1 MKRRKVI
8 LQVSCRFLLFY
19 ICIIFS
25 NLQIVYAS
33 EQKNI
38 FETKVEKFFQKL
50 NTLEADFI
58 QVSPSGKIRS
68 GKIFL
73 DLPGKLR
80 IDYQSPND
88 FLITCK
94 GIWVV
99 IQNRKLKTTNNIL
112 LNQTPFSI
120 LLDKRVNFQNKDLI
134 LSLTSTSGIISL
146 KINVT
151 KNPKAGELILE
162 FSEKPF
168 LLKKWIIKDIVGEKT
183 TVLIQNTKYNSKLPY
198 TLFFQDDFPEPSN

>member
-8 LQVSCRFLLFY
+8 LQVLSRFLLFF
-19 ICIIFS
+19 ISIIFS
-25 NLQIVYAS
+25 NVQIVYAS

-99 IQNRKLKTTNNIL
+99 VQNRKLKTTNNIL

>member
-1 MKRRKVI
+1 MKGRKVI
-8 LQVSCRFLLFY
+8 LQVLWRFLLFF
-19 ICIIFS
+19 ICIIVS

-38 FETKVEKFFQKL
+38 YETKVEKFFQKL
-50 NTLEADFI
+50 KTLEADFI

-88 FLITCK
+88 LLITCK
-94 GIWVV
+94 GFWVV

-146 KINVT
+146 KINVA
-151 KNPKAGELILE
+151 KNPKVGELILE

-168 LLKKWIIKDIVGEKT
+168 LLKKWIIKDIVGEET
-183 TVLIQNTKYNSKLPY
+183 TVLIQNTKYNGKLPY

>member
-1 MKRRKVI
+1 MKGRKVI
-8 LQVSCRFLLFY
+8 SQVLFRFLLFF
-19 ICIIFS
+19 ICITFS
-25 NLQIVYAS
+25 NLQNVYAS

-38 FETKVEKFFQKL
+38 LETKVEKFFQKL
-50 NTLEADFI
+50 KTLESDFI
-58 QVSPSGKIRS
+58 QVSPSGKIRM

-80 IDYQSPND
+80 IDYQNPND
-88 FLITCK
+88 LLITCK
-94 GIWVV
+94 GMWVV

-120 LLDKRVNFQNKDLI
+120 LLDKRVNFQNKDLN

-146 KINVT
+146 KIKVA
-151 KNPKAGELILE
+151 KNPKVGELTLE

-168 LLKKWIIKDIVGEKT
+168 LLKKWIIKDIVGDET
-183 TVLIQNTKYNSKLPY
+183 TVLIQNTNYNSKLPY